1 MPEVT
6 FREYAMAVM
15 QNQLPTAVAQLQT
28 LLGLSED
35 HATAATTFFKQ
46 RVGDPTFMPKAMSL
60 RQAVTSGSDA
70 EIGDILVECFGLDA
84 SQRTTAVATVRVH
97 YPLAT

>member
-6 FREYAMAVM
+6 FRDYAMAVM
-15 QNQLPTAVAQLQT
+15 QNQLPAATAQLQT

-35 HATAATTFFKQ
+35 HASAATAFFKAQ
-46 RVGDPTFMPKAMSL
+46 VADPAFMPKAMSL

-70 EIGDILVECFGLDA
+70 EVGDILVECFGLDA
-84 SQRTTAVATVRVH
+84 AQRATGVATVRAQH
-97 YPLAT
+97 PR

>member
-6 FREYAMAVM
+6 FRDYAMAVM

-35 HATAATTFFKQ
+35 HATAATAFFKQ

-60 RQAVTSGSDA
+60 RQAVTSL
-70 EIGDILVECFGLDA
+70 EA
-84 SQRTTAVATVRVH
+84 STLLSRNYVD
-97 YPLAT
+97 LNSL